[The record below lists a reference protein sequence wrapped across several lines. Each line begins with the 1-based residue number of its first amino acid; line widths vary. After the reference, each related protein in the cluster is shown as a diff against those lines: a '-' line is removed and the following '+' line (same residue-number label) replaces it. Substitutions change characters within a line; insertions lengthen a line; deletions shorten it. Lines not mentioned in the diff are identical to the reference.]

1 MLRSVGK
8 IVNCIRR
15 LWKGKRWD
23 FENLKK
29 VYKWQ
34 LMLRVLSNVCL
45 VFAGLE
51 VKCEE
56 TSEVDFL
63 MPSV

>member
-1 MLRSVGK
+1 MAVDVESFV
-8 IVNCIRR
+8 
-15 LWKGKRWD
+15 
-23 FENLKK
+23 E
-29 VYKWQ
+29 
-34 LMLRVLSNVCL
+34 VCL

-51 VKCEE
+51 VKCEG

>member
-51 VKCEE
+51 VKCEG